1 MENTSLN
8 RVVGI
13 DIAQSFIDVCDAG
26 RVQRLVYDTASVRG
40 LIQGWK
46 TDRPDLVVCEATG
59 GLERPL
65 VAQLVAAGFA
75 VAVVNPRQVRDF
87 AKATGR
93 LAKTD
98 RIDAQV
104 IAAFGVAVK
113 PVAHP
118 PKEELTQ
125 ELDDQM
131 RRREQLVEMMVA
143 EKNRLSRAA
152 GAVRKGIRLHIDWL
166 KGQIELVDRDI
177 EGMLKA
183 SPLWQAKLDLLK
195 DFKGI
200 GPVTRA
206 SLFAWLP
213 ELGTLS
219 RKQVASLVGVA
230 PHACDSGT
238 MRGQRHIW
246 GGRSAIRRAIYM
258 ATLVAVRRNPPL
270 RRHYESLRARG
281 KPAKVALVACMR
293 KLLVILNAVFRSG
306 SPYVV
311 RAGT

>member
-1 MENTSLN
+1 MENTPLN

-13 DIAQSFIDVCDAG
+13 DIAQSFIDVCDTD
-26 RVQRLVYDTASVRG
+26 RVQRLSYDKASVRG
-40 LIQGWK
+40 LIHGWK
-46 TDRPDLVVCEATG
+46 DDRPDLVVCEATG
-59 GLERPL
+59 GLERAL
-65 VAQLVAAGFA
+65 VTELVAAGFA

-87 AKATGR
+87 ARATGR

-104 IAAFGVAVK
+104 IAAFGAAVK
-113 PVAHP
+113 PTAHP

-125 ELDDQM
+125 ELSDLM
-131 RRREQLVEMMVA
+131 RRREQLVEMLVA
-143 EKNRLSRAA
+143 EKNRLTRAS
-152 GAVRKGIRLHIDWL
+152 GLVKKSIRKNLESL
-166 KGQIELVDRDI
+166 KAQIEQLDRDI
-177 EGMLKA
+177 DGMLKS
-183 SPLWQAKLDLLK
+183 SPVWQAKLDLLK

-213 ELGTLS
+213 ELGTLT
-219 RKQVASLVGVA
+219 RKQVGSLAGVA

-246 GGRSAIRRAIYM
+246 GGRSSIRRAIYM
-258 ATLVAVRRNPPL
+258 SALVAVRRNPTL
-270 RRHYESLRARG
+270 RRHYDSLRARG

-306 SPYVV
+306 SPYVE
-311 RAGT
+311 RAVS